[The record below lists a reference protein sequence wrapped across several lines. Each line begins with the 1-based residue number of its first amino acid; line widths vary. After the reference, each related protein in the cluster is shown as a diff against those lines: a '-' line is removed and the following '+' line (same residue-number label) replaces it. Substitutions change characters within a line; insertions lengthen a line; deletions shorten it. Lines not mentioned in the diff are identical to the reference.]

1 MSRSVQT
8 GMHICKEKFPLHI
21 YDGRASCSCAT
32 SRYDAED
39 ADSSRRAFDR
49 PLLSS
54 APNRAPHGTSDHVSM
69 YPVHEESESSVTRLP
84 ASHFAME
91 RPLGH
96 HFSQVSADSARARS
110 TSYSWSPP
118 STPADPTTPPQ
129 GTRSSLPWSPP
140 GATFHEPNPSTEHPP
155 YYPQGQEHPSAS
167 PNVNH
172 RELYHPHQYA
182 RTAGAS
188 GWSQRAPIS
197 PVAPQRRISSAQPLA
212 QNQTSYASS
221 YVDNHRR
228 GEYDGAT
235 SRGA

>member
-1 MSRSVQT
+1 
-8 GMHICKEKFPLHI
+8 MHTCKEKFPLHI
-21 YDGRASCSCAT
+21 YNGRANCSCAT

-54 APNRAPHGTSDHVSM
+54 APNRAAHATADHVPM
-69 YPVHEESESSVTRLP
+69 YPIQQSESSATRSP
-84 ASHFAME
+84 ASHYAME

-96 HFSQVSADSARARS
+96 HYSQVSADSARARN
-110 TSYSWSPP
+110 SYSWSPP
-118 STPADPTTPPQ
+118 STPGDPTTPPQ

-140 GATFHEPNPSTEHPP
+140 GPTFHEPNPSTEHPS

-167 PNVNH
+167 PNVNQ
-172 RELYHPHQYA
+172 RELYHSHQYP
-182 RTAGAS
+182 RPGAS
-188 GWSQRAPIS
+188 GWSQRTPIS

-212 QNQTSYASS
+212 QNQNQPSYPSS
-221 YVDNHRR
+221 YLDSHRR

-235 SRGA
+235 PRGA